1 MYNTSTNKQVIYSL
15 DSLSDSLYDLL
26 RKKSFNDISITEL
39 CQNCN
44 ITRKTFYRNCDDLY
58 DLIDYSI
65 DHHMTSALESV
76 SWYHSPTQEI
86 VSSFFK
92 YWEDK
97 KDLLSLLYAKGLFPH
112 FKTRLI
118 KIVSNYMAYQRM
130 TAPSV
135 KGDEAL
141 REYYDSFL
149 FGGLLQM
156 MEAWIVHNYALSAE
170 EISEVYMIFKQGRQY
185 R

>member
-76 SWYHSPTQEI
+76 S
-86 VSSFFK
+86 
-92 YWEDK
+92 
-97 KDLLSLLYAKGLFPH
+97 
-112 FKTRLI
+112 
-118 KIVSNYMAYQRM
+118 
-130 TAPSV
+130 
-135 KGDEAL
+135 
-141 REYYDSFL
+141 
-149 FGGLLQM
+149 
-156 MEAWIVHNYALSAE
+156 
-170 EISEVYMIFKQGRQY
+170 
-185 R
+185 

>member
-1 MYNTSTNKQVIYSL
+1 MYNTSTNKQVMYSL
-15 DSLSDSLYDLL
+15 DSLSSSLYDLL

-65 DHHMTSALESV
+65 DRHMVSAMESV

-86 VSSFFK
+86 ITSFFR
-92 YWEDK
+92 YWGSK
-97 KDLLSLLYAKGLFPH
+97 RDLLSLLYAKGLFPH

-118 KIVSNYMAYQRM
+118 KIVSNNSTYQRL
-130 TAPSV
+130 TAAIGKV
-135 KGDEAL
+135 DESIK
-141 REYYDSFL
+141 EYYDSFL
-149 FGGLLQM
+149 FGGFLQL
-156 MEAWIVHNYALSAE
+156 MEAWIVHNYELSVE
-170 EISEVYMIFKQGRQY
+170 EIAEVFMIFKQGRQY